1 MSTYEIRRIY
11 EADRDIP
18 TYGLKRGEEVVELT
32 DGAIR
37 RRFHWGRL
45 IRDIGRMSQN
55 SRLTALQEAAEVEAA
70 VAYFLKQQRHVGG
83 DPDGRA
89 PT

>member
-1 MSTYEIRRIY
+1 MGTYEIRRIF

-18 TYGLKRGEEVVELT
+18 KYGIKRGEEVVELT

-45 IRDIGRMSQN
+45 IRDIGRMSKN
-55 SRLTALQEAAEVEAA
+55 SRLNALQEAAELEAA
-70 VAYFLKQQRHVGG
+70 VTYFLKQQRRVGG

-89 PT
+89 PS